1 LICSVETLERGYDF
15 AFGVLQD
22 EDQQA
27 GAEEDRGAIRG
38 REGKADERVCQK
50 ERKGSQGFSIN
61 FLYYNETLFICT
73 AFYFFIFLK

>member
-1 LICSVETLERGYDF
+1 LERGYDF

-38 REGKADERVCQK
+38 REGKADERFCQK
-50 ERKGSQGFSIN
+50 ERKRSQGFSIN